1 MPRPKCKIATLMG
14 FLGYKN
20 AANLIRILLNFVK
33 DSHMGLLLQL
43 ELTNVYLQN
52 HFKKNLN
59 I

>member
-1 MPRPKCKIATLMG
+1 MG

-20 AANLIRILLNFVK
+20 AANLIRILLKFVK

>member
-1 MPRPKCKIATLMG
+1 MPCPKCKIAILME

>member
-1 MPRPKCKIATLMG
+1 ME